1 MEQSPENN
9 AAVLALLGWATR
21 EAMSCAAQAQE
32 DTQERPQRPRS
43 GASEEEL
50 SRLLQLVSSAMAPM
64 ALLTDI
70 KSSSELG
77 QAVARTQLP
86 QALASLL
93 TALFPP
99 GFRCCGGGGGAS
111 GNSRGDSSGGGSAG
125 VGSAGLRMRLDLLV
139 YAAGLTSGLWS
150 AAAHRV
156 PELVTCLRESQL
168 LECIAA
174 ALLRAPAAECGQQQ
188 HQRSGGAGAGPST
201 SGSHR
206 NGGTGSS
213 CYVAWLRSGK
223 QAKQL
228 WLTLR
233 TMTKSV
239 VTMTAPTI
247 PPRTWVMPE
256 NMQAI
261 AGDLPQCREALSG
274 PAVQLW
280 LGRTLVAET
289 HRCLAEAEEEA
300 AEAVGGRAAGG
311 SAADSS
317 GAAAVLTGDVQQQ
330 QQQWFALPESLRS
343 GGLPLPRERSNTAD
357 LLMDVVE
364 SVGAVWD
371 FTVSGPRLPRLGQ
384 QPQKAFFER
393 HPAGGAMRKVIG
405 GVGTPAE
412 AAAVAAAEAQ
422 LPPLHPPSYTAVQVY
437 EMTHAALTAALDHA
451 PAEAVCLH
459 APSLLARLVM
469 ELPPSQAAARLP
481 SLWRTLS
488 RVLPRLACGGTGAPS
503 VAFGMMS
510 QGPFWDSVA
519 VCRSESTRLCSFHLG
534 MLLQLQLT
542 SAGRAASA
550 DSAAANAATAVG
562 GAGPGPDFSL
572 RCALSGGLLPAI
584 EALLRR
590 LCRTAAQATA
600 GPSEAAGF
608 VDAAQQASYTVH
620 ILLRCSGVWPA
631 VLAYGPPQQVASL
644 VRTMGKALAVVGDT
658 FAALRQRPQLLGPAT
673 QMARAAR
680 GNTMGQAN
688 FFSALV
694 ALLEQASVMAE
705 QGMVFHGLRG
715 YPDAAVAA
723 ARADQHRQERSMMIN
738 DAIAKDPFTLD
749 IDWVAAVGGC
759 PSADT
764 AAARKQ
770 QTLASWAVQQW
781 VPEMLRQVERDGPTA
796 VNRVYAVGHLQDMVY
811 RALWPVMREHLLA
824 GHGTA
829 AASTAAPCPPGAAAS
844 AVDWR
849 HFLLDRLDALSW
861 TERLLARVADATP
874 TADDINEGPWF
885 VRLGLSLLAVSELP
899 GGVEACDAAASAGG
913 CKAAA
918 GSSSVAAAASGK
930 LQAGGVAGVN
940 STSRQQQRRQQQQRM
955 LQHLR
960 RMLPYVDAGWAATIT
975 HVELSLQ
982 AVWEQVEAVGL
993 HPSDTTAA
1001 GTAAAVAVD
1010 PPPLVYKVPE
1020 RLLKELTA
1028 GRNRYV
1034 VVWSSVPLAPGTEQ
1048 VVALPGE
1055 AGLVLC
1061 GNPACSSLEGDSE
1074 AVLMAA
1080 GAAGQQRG
1088 GRGGAAGGGGRIK
1101 TCSRCGAVRY
1111 CCGAC
1116 QLQHWTTGGHM
1127 ESCAGAAGGSG
1138 GAGGGSKA
1146 GR

>member
-1 MEQSPENN
+1 
-9 AAVLALLGWATR
+9 
-21 EAMSCAAQAQE
+21 
-32 DTQERPQRPRS
+32 
-43 GASEEEL
+43 
-50 SRLLQLVSSAMAPM
+50 
-64 ALLTDI
+64 
-70 KSSSELG
+70 
-77 QAVARTQLP
+77 
-86 QALASLL
+86 
-93 TALFPP
+93 
-99 GFRCCGGGGGAS
+99 
-111 GNSRGDSSGGGSAG
+111 
-125 VGSAGLRMRLDLLV
+125 
-139 YAAGLTSGLWS
+139 
-150 AAAHRV
+150 
-156 PELVTCLRESQL
+156 
-168 LECIAA
+168 
-174 ALLRAPAAECGQQQ
+174 
-188 HQRSGGAGAGPST
+188 
-201 SGSHR
+201 
-206 NGGTGSS
+206 
-213 CYVAWLRSGK
+213 
-223 QAKQL
+223 
-228 WLTLR
+228 
-233 TMTKSV
+233 
-239 VTMTAPTI
+239 
-247 PPRTWVMPE
+247 
-256 NMQAI
+256 MQAI

-519 VCRSESTRLCSFHLG
+519 
-534 MLLQLQLT
+534 
-542 SAGRAASA
+542 
-550 DSAAANAATAVG
+550 
-562 GAGPGPDFSL
+562 
-572 RCALSGGLLPAI
+572 
-584 EALLRR
+584 ALLRR

-781 VPEMLRQVERDGPTA
+781 VPEMLRQGP
-796 VNRVYAVGHLQDMVY
+796 M
-811 RALWPVMREHLLA
+811 A
-824 GHGTA
+824 G
-829 AASTAAPCPPGAAAS
+829 
-844 AVDWR
+844 
-849 HFLLDRLDALSW
+849 DA
-861 TERLLARVADATP
+861 
-874 TADDINEGPWF
+874 
-885 VRLGLSLLAVSELP
+885 
-899 GGVEACDAAASAGG
+899 
-913 CKAAA
+913 
-918 GSSSVAAAASGK
+918 
-930 LQAGGVAGVN
+930 
-940 STSRQQQRRQQQQRM
+940 
-955 LQHLR
+955 
-960 RMLPYVDAGWAATIT
+960 
-975 HVELSLQ
+975 
-982 AVWEQVEAVGL
+982 
-993 HPSDTTAA
+993 
-1001 GTAAAVAVD
+1001 
-1010 PPPLVYKVPE
+1010 
-1020 RLLKELTA
+1020 
-1028 GRNRYV
+1028 
-1034 VVWSSVPLAPGTEQ
+1034 
-1048 VVALPGE
+1048 
-1055 AGLVLC
+1055 
-1061 GNPACSSLEGDSE
+1061 
-1074 AVLMAA
+1074 
-1080 GAAGQQRG
+1080 
-1088 GRGGAAGGGGRIK
+1088 
-1101 TCSRCGAVRY
+1101 
-1111 CCGAC
+1111 
-1116 QLQHWTTGGHM
+1116 
-1127 ESCAGAAGGSG
+1127 
-1138 GAGGGSKA
+1138 
-1146 GR
+1146 